1 MTPEL
6 LQVRNQLSTKIQAS
20 SLSVLL
26 QPRDDHVD
34 HVIIKVAS
42 FYLYVYIY
50 MDKHAYFKLLRISF
64 ANLAPGFI

>member
-34 HVIIKVAS
+34 HVIIKVAL

-50 MDKHAYFKLLRISF
+50 
-64 ANLAPGFI
+64 G